1 MSNMIHIASGDY
13 PLSVQDVRARH
24 TLTSFLN
31 PFEPPIGY
39 SWVQETTKPS
49 VNPFTQRVEE
59 SAPVEVE
66 GVWTQTWM
74 VVSLSVEEQGAA
86 IDQAK
91 ATLTEQVTAQRWSVE
106 TGGITLPNGVQIAT
120 GTADQNRV
128 TTVIA
133 NATLAGIDQVEFKA
147 ATGWVTL
154 ALDQVQGIAAAS
166 ALHVQACFSAERAHH
181 EAIEALTDPA
191 EIETYTLGAGW
202 PAHNSFN

>member
-24 TLTSFLN
+24 PLTSFLN

-39 SWVQETTKPS
+39 AWVQETTKPNVS
-49 VNPFTQRVEE
+49 PVTQRVEE
-59 SAPVEVE
+59 SAPVEIE

-74 VVSLSVEEQGAA
+74 VVSLSAEEQGAA

-91 ATLTEQVTAQRWSVE
+91 ATLTEQVTAHRWAVE

-133 NATLAGIDQVEFKA
+133 NATLAGIDTVEFKA

-154 ALDQVQGIAAAS
+154 TLDQVRGIAAAS
-166 ALHVQACFSAERAHH
+166 ALHVQACFTAERAHH
-181 EAIEALTDPA
+181 EAIAALTDPA
-191 EIETYTLGAGW
+191 EIEAYSVNTNW
-202 PAHNSFN
+202 PTPN

>member
-13 PLSVQDVRARH
+13 PLSVQNVRARH
-24 TLTSFLN
+24 PLTSFLN

-39 SWVQETTKPS
+39 AWVQETAKPNVS
-49 VNPFTQRVEE
+49 PFTQRVEE
-59 SAPVEVE
+59 SAPVEI
-66 GVWTQTWM
+66 GGAWTQTWM
-74 VVSLSVEEQGAA
+74 VVPLSEEEQGAA

-91 ATLTEQVTAQRWSVE
+91 ATLTEQVTAHRWAVE

-133 NATLAGIDQVEFKA
+133 NATLAGIDTVEFKA

-154 ALDQVQGIAAAS
+154 ALDQVRGIAAAS
-166 ALHVQACFSAERAHH
+166 ALHVQACFTAERAHH

-191 EIETYTLGAGW
+191 EIEAYSVNTNW
-202 PAHNSFN
+202 PTPN